1 MLKPVRWTPDLVSHF
16 WDALTETKLLDIG
29 FSKLAGRYLFEAV
42 KWHLTPGARHLDF
55 GAGDGDFVEV
65 LVASGCP
72 AAAFENSE
80 RRRRAILDRLGGKA
94 GFLGAIGPDARAS
107 FDAVFMIEVI
117 EHILDDQI
125 ASTLELVGRFL
136 DPSGRLVVTT
146 PNSENLDYAMCVC
159 PTDGSVF
166 HRWQHVRSFS
176 AESLTALLGKYGFE
190 PVVVHRLELSDRI
203 FGESGVDL
211 LRDPFWAHLFETERP
226 LSVGTG
232 ENLVWIGGHAANV
245 RRAGRGAASALSES
259 VLALDARIALEPRSP
274 WLDGPAPDEKNGAVE
289 AEHVV
294 APSEMRHVE
303 GHCWSAQVGT
313 MFGMGDWAGEKLRSR
328 LKLRE
333 EGLELGPSHSDL
345 AAIAKGGH
353 GRFAHHGRNLFFASS
368 DNTPPDRNGRRYMVG
383 GPSPVSSVASSDA
396 PLLECRLNPET
407 IVEHG
412 GFSWA
417 VKTADL
423 FAEGDTVEHP
433 HRSRLLLFESGVP
446 LGPAHSDHVSI
457 RELGGGRFSHW
468 GEWLYFSSSENLPP
482 NRNACSYM
490 LRGQAAPQSGG
501 NLWLAIGGPH
511 RLGWVRRLDQV

>member
-65 LVASGCP
+65 LAAGGYP

-80 RRRRAILDRLGGKA
+80 RRRRAILDRLQRKT
-94 GFLGAIGPDARAS
+94 GFLGAIGPDARES

-117 EHILDDQI
+117 EHILDDEI
-125 ASTLELVGRFL
+125 ASTLELVRRFL
-136 DPSGRLVVTT
+136 NPAGRLVVTT
-146 PNSENLDYAMCVC
+146 PNSENLDHAMCVC

-176 AESLTALLGKYGFE
+176 AESLTTLLAEHGFE

-203 FGESGVDL
+203 FGESGADL
-211 LRDPFWAHLFETERP
+211 LRDPFWAYLFETERP

-232 ENLVWIGGHAANV
+232 ENLVWIGGHADAV
-245 RRAGRGAASALSES
+245 RRAGRGAASAFSEP

-274 WLDGPAPDEKNGAVE
+274 WPGDTALDGGNDARE
-289 AEHVV
+289 AEYVV
-294 APSEMRHVE
+294 ASSEMRHRE

-313 MFGMGDWAGEKLRSR
+313 VFGMGDWAGEKLRSR
-328 LKLRE
+328 LTLRE

-345 AAIAKGGH
+345 AAIVREGH
-353 GRFAHHGRNLFFASS
+353 GRFAHHGPNLFFASS
-368 DNTPPDRNGRRYMVG
+368 DNTPPDRNGRRYVVS
-383 GPSPVSSVASSDA
+383 GPSPVGSVANSAA
-396 PLLECRLNPET
+396 PLLECRIDPSV
-407 IVEHG
+407 IVEQG
-412 GFSWA
+412 GFGWA
-417 VKTADL
+417 VKTSDL
-423 FAEGDTVEHP
+423 FGDGDTVEHP
-433 HRSRLLLFESGVP
+433 RRSNLQVLENGVP
-446 LGPAHSDHVSI
+446 LGPAHSDHASI

-468 GEWLYFSSSENLPP
+468 GEWVYFSSSENLPP

-490 LRGQAAPQSGG
+490 LRGPAAPQSDG

-511 RLGWVRRLDQV
+511 RLGWVRRFDRS

>member
-42 KWHLTPGARHLDF
+42 KWHLTPGTRHLDF
-55 GAGDGDFVEV
+55 GAGDGDFVE
-65 LVASGCP
+65 LLATGGYP
-72 AAAFENSE
+72 AAAFEGSE
-80 RRRRAILDRLGGKA
+80 RRRRALLDRLEGKA
-94 GFLGAIGPDARAS
+94 GFLGAIGPDTGES

-117 EHILDDQI
+117 EHILDEQVGL
-125 ASTLELVGRFL
+125 TLELIRRL
-136 DPSGRLVVTT
+136 LKPSGRLVVTT
-146 PNSENLDYAMCVC
+146 PNSENLDHAMCVC

-176 AESLTALLGKYGFE
+176 ADSLTALLNEHGFE

-203 FGESGVDL
+203 FGEYGADL

-232 ENLVWIGGHAANV
+232 ENLVWIGGHADGV
-245 RRAGRGAASALSES
+245 RRSGRGAASALSEP
-259 VLALDARIALEPRSP
+259 VLAVDARIALEPRSP
-274 WLDGPAPDEKNGAVE
+274 GLARTAPDEKTGTTE
-289 AEHVV
+289 AEYVV
-294 APSEMRHVE
+294 ASSEMRHVE
-303 GHCWSAQVGT
+303 GHCWSAQVAT
-313 MFGMGDWAGEKLRSR
+313 MFGMGDWAGETLRSR

-333 EGLELGPSHSDL
+333 EGVELGPNHSDL
-345 AAIAKGGH
+345 ATIAKEGR
-353 GRFAHHGRNLFFASS
+353 GRFAHHGPNLLFASS
-368 DNTPPDRNGRRYMVG
+368 DNTLPDRNGRRYMVS

-396 PLLECRLNPET
+396 PLFECRLNPET

-412 GFSWA
+412 GYSWA

-423 FAEGDTVEHP
+423 FEEGDSVEHP
-433 HRSRLLLFESGVP
+433 HRSHLLLFENGVP
-446 LGPAHSDHVSI
+446 LGPAHSDHASI

-490 LRGQAAPQSGG
+490 LRGPAAPQSGG
-501 NLWLAIGGPH
+501 NLWLAMGGPH